1 MEPNETAS
9 TIPGGPRVIS
19 VFDVHGCCRAQIK
32 HFLGMRGGSRTRY
45 GVGLMV
51 GGGLPYMRVRLEL
64 PREL

>member
-1 MEPNETAS
+1 MGPNETAI
-9 TIPGGPRVIS
+9 TLPGGPRIIS
-19 VFDVHGCCRAQIK
+19 VIDGSGRCRAQIK